1 MLQSTL
7 QVTCILTAKREF
19 PFVFVRTAADR
30 LVVTVFYGQ
39 TALKVDRLQ
48 HDPVISLQ
56 EWERR
61 MKGNG
66 TKITVHERNG

>member
-1 MLQSTL
+1 M
-7 QVTCILTAKREF
+7 
-19 PFVFVRTAADR
+19 
-30 LVVTVFYGQ
+30 VVTVFYGQ
-39 TALKVDRLQ
+39 IALKVDRLQ